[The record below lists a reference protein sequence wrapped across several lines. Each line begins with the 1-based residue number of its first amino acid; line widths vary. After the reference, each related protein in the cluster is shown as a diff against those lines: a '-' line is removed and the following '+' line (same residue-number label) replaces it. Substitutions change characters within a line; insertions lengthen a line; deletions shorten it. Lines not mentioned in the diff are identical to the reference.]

1 MLSQTGLADVVDH
14 VVISS
19 IGGHVKPDPAAWAV
33 LLADGTA
40 AEDVLIVDDQQRN
53 LEAARSLGITAVAAG
68 DDHTW
73 WVRVDRFLAAPARAT
88 R

>member
-1 MLSQTGLADVVDH
+1 MVDH

-19 IGGHVKPDPAAWAV
+19 TGGHVTPDPAAWVV

-53 LEAARSLGITAVAAG
+53 REAARSLGITAVAAG
-68 DDHTW
+68 DDDTW
-73 WVRVDRFLAAPARAT
+73 CVELDRFLAAPACAT